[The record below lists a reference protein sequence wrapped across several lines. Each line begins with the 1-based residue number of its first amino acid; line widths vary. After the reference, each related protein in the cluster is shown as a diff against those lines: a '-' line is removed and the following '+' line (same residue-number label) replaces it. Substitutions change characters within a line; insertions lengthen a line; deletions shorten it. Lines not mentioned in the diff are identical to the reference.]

1 MLEES
6 SFGPSL
12 YRSSSL
18 KVTGKGVDRLRSEAG
33 THRVSRIPW
42 NERKGR
48 RHTSAVTV
56 SVLPV
61 PERVSAVLDM
71 KDVTLD
77 YFRASGPGGQNRNKS
92 ETAVRAVHKPTGLKA
107 IIADEKS
114 QLTNKE
120 RALSLLAA
128 RVQQQRSQ
136 RAAQHRDAV
145 RSKMHGSGMIAERFR
160 SYLWREGKV
169 VNHETGQSAPLRAV
183 LDGDFGAL
191 VGPVDNK
198 QQTY

>member
-12 YRSSSL
+12 YRSSSIQI
-18 KVTGKGVDRLRSEAG
+18 VGKGVDRLRSEAG

-61 PERVSAVLDM
+61 PERLASVIDM
-71 KDVTLD
+71 NDVTID

-107 IIADEKS
+107 VIADEKS

-128 RVQQQRSQ
+128 RVQERSMTASEAKRGAI
-136 RAAQHRDAV
+136 RA
-145 RSKMHGSGMIAERFR
+145 KMHGSGDIAERFR
-160 SYLWREGKV
+160 SYLWREGTV
-169 VNHETGQSAPLRAV
+169 VNHATGQSAPLKAV
-183 LDGDFGAL
+183 LDGDFSAF
-191 VGPVDNK
+191 VDNSHRM
-198 QQTY
+198 

>member
-6 SFGPSL
+6 SFGLSL
-12 YRSSSL
+12 YRSSSIQIS
-18 KVTGKGVDRLRSEAG
+18 GKGADRLISEAG

-61 PERVSAVLDM
+61 PERIAAVLDM
-71 KDVTLD
+71 KDVTIEA
-77 YFRASGPGGQNRNKS
+77 FRASGPGGQNRNKS
-92 ETAVRAVHKPTGLKA
+92 ETAIRAVHKPTGLKA
-107 IIADEKS
+107 VIADEKS

-128 RVQQQRSQ
+128 RVYDSRTRSSE
-136 RAAQHRDAV
+136 RIRERIRKTH
-145 RSKMHGSGMIAERFR
+145 HGSGDIAERFR

-169 VNHETGQSAPLRAV
+169 VNHATGQSAPLKDV
-183 LDGDFGAL
+183 LDGDFSAF
-191 VGPVDNK
+191 VDK
-198 QQTY
+198 QSPR